1 MIRILPEILSNQ
13 IAAGEVVQRPAS
25 VVKELVENSIDA
37 NAGHITIEM
46 EKGGKSLIRV
56 ADDGTGLSRD
66 QALLAIERYAT
77 SKIFDQTD
85 LFSIG
90 TFGFRGEALPSI
102 ASVSRFCLVTKS
114 KDADTATRVEMA
126 GGKLLQVSETGAP
139 DGTMV
144 AVKHLFFN
152 TPARRKF
159 LKADTTEAGHITDTI
174 SGMALGNPKVGFSM
188 HANGKPVR
196 HFPADQDLLHR
207 AMLVLGT
214 DVADQL
220 YPMGHTLD
228 HGAGPIHI
236 SGVCAH
242 PSVTRSTAGRIYLFV
257 NNRLVYDKGIV
268 AAVFRG
274 FAGRIMKGRFPVAVI
289 CCDLPCDQVDVNV
302 HPSKRE
308 IKFLS
313 PQPVYQ
319 AVAQAVEISLVAAQQ
334 TVTAYTGSRQM
345 PRSRTSEPMESAW
358 GEQAREY
365 PSVQAPLPWGER
377 WTARAGHLPGQG
389 SSDPSDLSGASDSSP
404 QSSAAPPHPSVSA
417 ASDSPAEE
425 PGGAP
430 SHPSRPS
437 SLSPPSGL
445 SPPSA
450 LSRPADSADSSHQAE
465 SVLSSAA
472 TQTPGDASI
481 QKSPAV
487 LGQVMGTY
495 IIAEQEGCL
504 VLVDQH
510 AAHERVVYEAL
521 QHRHARLPKDSQFLL
536 VPETLEF
543 SAGEADLLSSIL
555 AELET
560 LGLVIEPFGG
570 TTFVIKAVPGL
581 LAQKPVKPL
590 VQGIVETLMETGDTA
605 VTEQWLENC
614 LISMACHHAVQAN
627 RSMSPKEMETL
638 IKDLFACEN
647 PFHCPHGRPTLVTFD
662 KKRMEKLFKRVV

>member
-37 NAGHITIEM
+37 NAAQITIDM
-46 EKGGKSLIRV
+46 EKGGKSVIRV

-144 AVKHLFFN
+144 EVKHLFFN

-174 SGMALGNPKVGFSM
+174 SGMALGNPEVGFSM
-188 HANGKPVR
+188 HANGRLVR

-220 YPMGHTLD
+220 YPMDHVLD
-228 HGAGPIHI
+228 HGTGSIHI
-236 SGVCAH
+236 SGVCAN

-289 CCDLPCDQVDVNV
+289 CCELPFDQVDVNV

-319 AVAQAVEISLVAAQQ
+319 AVAQAVAAALTAAQKNAA
-334 TVTAYTGSRQM
+334 AYAGSRPM
-345 PRSRTSEPMESAW
+345 PGSRVSDGQKKTEFEKDAGFQAAQSAIPWGPGRKSEPNLFSGSAPVPAAANTDAAEIRDVCESA
-358 GEQAREY
+358 
-365 PSVQAPLPWGER
+365 P
-377 WTARAGHLPGQG
+377 AGAKAGTK
-389 SSDPSDLSGASDSSP
+389 
-404 QSSAAPPHPSVSA
+404 PPVSA
-417 ASDSPAEE
+417 NELLKSTDPVTPYETPVPA
-425 PGGAP
+425 PVP
-430 SHPSRPS
+430 RDRPHETGTDI
-437 SLSPPSGL
+437 LEKKTT
-445 SPPSA
+445 A
-450 LSRPADSADSSHQAE
+450 
-465 SVLSSAA
+465 
-472 TQTPGDASI
+472 I
-481 QKSPAV
+481 F
-487 LGQVMGTY
+487 GQVMSTY
-495 IIAEQEGCL
+495 IIAEQDGRL

-510 AAHERVVYEAL
+510 AAHERVVYEKL
-521 QHRHARLPKDSQFLL
+521 KHRHAHLPKDSQFLL
-536 VPETLEF
+536 VPETLELK
-543 SAGEADLLSSIL
+543 AGEADLLTGIL
-555 AELET
+555 ADLED

-570 TTFVIKAVPGL
+570 TTFVVKAVPGL
-581 LAQKPVKPL
+581 LAQKPVTSL

-627 RSMSPKEMETL
+627 RSMSLQEMESL
-638 IKDLFACEN
+638 IKDLFACDN
-647 PFHCPHGRPTLVTFD
+647 PFHCPHGRPTMVSFD
-662 KKRMEKLFKRVV
+662 KTRMEKLFKRVV

>member
-1 MIRILPEILSNQ
+1 VIRILPEILSNQ

-37 NAGHITIEM
+37 NAAQIFIDM

-102 ASVSRFCLVTKS
+102 ASVSRFCLVTKP
-114 KDADTATRVEMA
+114 KKADTAVRVEMA

-144 AVKHLFFN
+144 EVKHLFFN

-174 SGMALGNPKVGFSM
+174 SGMALGNPAVGFRM
-188 HANGKPVR
+188 HANGKLVR
-196 HFPADQDLLHR
+196 HFPPGQDLLHR
-207 AMLVLGT
+207 AMLVLGK

-220 YPMGHTLD
+220 YPMDHVLD
-228 HGAGPIHI
+228 HGAGPIHV
-236 SGVCAH
+236 SGVCAN

-257 NNRLVYDKGIV
+257 NNRLVYDKGII

-289 CCDLPCDQVDVNV
+289 CCDLPFDQVDVNV

-319 AVAQAVEISLVAAQQ
+319 AVAQSVAAALTAAQKNAAAYAGSRPMPGSQ
-334 TVTAYTGSRQM
+334 VSDVREKTGFVQDSGYQAVQSAIPWGPGRKSEPAPSPSFAPMPAKERADAVQRTDAAEITDAGQRTDPVTPDNSPVFALAHQNRPSETVTEI
-345 PRSRTSEPMESAW
+345 PEKD
-358 GEQAREY
+358 
-365 PSVQAPLPWGER
+365 LP
-377 WTARAGHLPGQG
+377 
-389 SSDPSDLSGASDSSP
+389 
-404 QSSAAPPHPSVSA
+404 V
-417 ASDSPAEE
+417 
-425 PGGAP
+425 
-430 SHPSRPS
+430 
-437 SLSPPSGL
+437 
-445 SPPSA
+445 
-450 LSRPADSADSSHQAE
+450 
-465 SVLSSAA
+465 
-472 TQTPGDASI
+472 I
-481 QKSPAV
+481 F
-487 LGQVMGTY
+487 GQVLGTY
-495 IIAEQEGCL
+495 IIAEQQGRL
-504 VLVDQH
+504 LLVDQH

-521 QHRHARLPKDSQFLL
+521 KHRHAHLPKDSQFLL
-536 VPETLEF
+536 VPETVEV
-543 SAGEADLLSSIL
+543 SAAEADLLSGIL
-555 AELET
+555 VELAD

-581 LAQKPVKPL
+581 LAQKPVTSL
-590 VQGIVETLMETGDTA
+590 VQGIVETLMETGDTGIK
-605 VTEQWLENC
+605 EQWLENC
-614 LISMACHHAVQAN
+614 LVSMACHHAVQAN
-627 RSMSPKEMETL
+627 RSMSPREMQTL

-647 PFHCPHGRPTLVTFD
+647 PFHCPHGRPTIVTFD
-662 KKRMEKLFKRVV
+662 KARMEKLFKRVV